1 MMSSERSKSSFLSQ
15 LWMWRIVVM
24 HPVSSEDDVD
34 FLVDA
39 RKSPTTTSTLLLRS
53 ARLGGGGSPRG
64 GGGGSGWN
72 GRPCPTE
79 FLKSRQFHRVWH
91 ISLWYGH

>member
-53 ARLGGGGSPRG
+53 ARLGGGGLS
-64 GGGGSGWN
+64 SWW
-72 GRPCPTE
+72 GR
-79 FLKSRQFHRVWH
+79 R
-91 ISLWYGH
+91 